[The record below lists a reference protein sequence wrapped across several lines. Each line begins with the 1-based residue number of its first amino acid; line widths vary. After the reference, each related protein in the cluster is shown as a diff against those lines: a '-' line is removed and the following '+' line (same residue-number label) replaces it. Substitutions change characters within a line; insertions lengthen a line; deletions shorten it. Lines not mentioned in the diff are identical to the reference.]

1 MTIQLMC
8 YKPLNFQEIENLVN
22 DRRPKVVQVLSQSE
36 MLFLD
41 SPDLLRDTGSLR
53 THLAS
58 LKRRWEGIC
67 GQTIERR
74 QVIEDTWNEWQQM
87 IKLHSEL
94 QAWIDDRYHC
104 HKFNVILGILNNF
117 YINNGSLLFGCSFMT
132 FKLQSFVHMAVN
144 EHARKHCLA

>member
-8 YKPLNFQEIENLVN
+8 FKPLNFQEIENLVN
-22 DRRPKVVQVLSQSE
+22 DRRLKVVQVLSQSE

-94 QAWIDDRYHC
+94 QAWIDDRYCC
-104 HKFNVILGILNNF
+104 HKLNVILGILKIF
-117 YINNGSLLFGCSFMT
+117 SLNNGSLLFGCS

-144 EHARKHCLA
+144 